1 MEMPAELLEAFERL
15 HQAGQGEESSEEE
28 PNSKSL
34 EKTNR
39 KVEALNR
46 SWDEIEKAAASFADA
61 IQAEIE
67 AGARPDLTASVLFI
81 KDQERRFRVTFSS
94 KLQVQKE
101 MKRAFFA
108 LPHSV
113 RAPAVASNRR
123 QIATYTRLLEG
134 IRNLGLRL
142 TELQALSE
150 PSEDAR
156 PATS

>member
-15 HQAGQGEESSEEE
+15 HQAGQKEESPPDE
-28 PNSKSL
+28 PYAKSL

-39 KVEALNR
+39 KLEALNQ
-46 SWDEIEKAAASFADA
+46 SWDEIEKAATAFADA
-61 IQAEIE
+61 VQAEIE
-67 AGARPDLTASVLFI
+67 AGARPDLDVAVILF
-81 KDQERRFRVTFSS
+81 KEQERRFRLTFSS
-94 KLQVQKE
+94 RLQVQKE

-113 RAPAVASNRR
+113 RAQAVASNRK
-123 QIATYTRLLEG
+123 QIATYSRLLEG
-134 IRNLGLRL
+134 IRALALRL
-142 TELQALSE
+142 LELRALAM